1 MTKSNPLDEIPNF
14 DKLVEN
20 RHNNYLIDNE
30 KAEIAKI
37 LAEGLRMA
45 IDNYRNHK
53 ATLYFSKQR
62 FYIIPI
68 DMVLRDELRPKGYKY
83 EIHENDEY
91 YIVCIPI
98 THSEVINDE
107 NTNTQ

>member
-14 DKLVEN
+14 DRLVQN
-20 RHNNYLIDNE
+20 RRNNYLIDNE
-30 KAEIAKI
+30 KAEIAKT
-37 LAEGLRMA
+37 LAEGLRIA
-45 IDNYRNHK
+45 IDDYRNHK
-53 ATLYFSKQR
+53 VNLYFSKQR

-68 DMVLRDELRPKGYKY
+68 DMVLYDELRPKGYKY

-91 YIVCIPI
+91 YIVRIPI

-107 NTNTQ
+107 I